1 MLYYSNFVKKIN
13 ECNKKFRTFSFR
25 LSFVLRQNL
34 VALLHT
40 LSICTYLFIHI
51 FSQLTMTPD
60 LLWKGPHIH
69 ISHVIFA
76 ISIKLMNVFV
86 CPHSFV
92 NIIVIPLFFYY
103 FIFCFKFN
111 FPIVDIIVNH
121 PYLYYFSVRVKPIT
135 KCCDKTKKPH
145 SDIILA

>member
-1 MLYYSNFVKKIN
+1 
-13 ECNKKFRTFSFR
+13 
-25 LSFVLRQNL
+25 
-34 VALLHT
+34 
-40 LSICTYLFIHI
+40 
-51 FSQLTMTPD
+51 MTPD

-69 ISHVIFA
+69 ISRVIFA

-103 FIFCFKFN
+103 FIFCFKFY

-121 PYLYYFSVRVKPIT
+121 PYFYYFSVRAKPIT

-145 SDIILA
+145 SDIILAQLIRCVARNIVVSKKYFFLISYELYSIVFTCFLYKTYLNSWRQRIKKP